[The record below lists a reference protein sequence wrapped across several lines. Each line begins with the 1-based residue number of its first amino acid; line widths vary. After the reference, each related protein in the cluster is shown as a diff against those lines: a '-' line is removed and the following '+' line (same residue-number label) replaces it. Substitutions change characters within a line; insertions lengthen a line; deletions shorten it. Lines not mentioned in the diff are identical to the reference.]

1 MKSDGSTCEGEVP
14 GMEEVGDDVS
24 SSNGPIDVQEPL
36 SLSLFNPQVFFWVVQ
51 GCKNIF
57 QLYLGSSKSTS
68 EVSSQLIIEVSNKE
82 ELKRLL
88 SLLACE
94 AFQA

>member
-1 MKSDGSTCEGEVP
+1 MGQHAKEKCREWRKSGTMFPVQMVRST
-14 GMEEVGDDVS
+14 
-24 SSNGPIDVQEPL
+24 
-36 SLSLFNPQVFFWVVQ
+36 FRNPSASVYLILRFFFWAVQ